1 MITSR
6 DLLQILGISRA
17 TLNNYIA
24 QGLVPRP
31 EVKRQAMTPG
41 DRPTTLGYF
50 PDWVLTRMQDI
61 LQLKKSGMSLTTIQ
75 AKYEK
80 ENINDEK
87 KDVQKQVDTVISE
100 SILSEKKGLSPPA
113 ADSSTVKRDAALKV
127 TPESMDYPAYMI
139 DFHGEV
145 IWLNDLAKEVFFND
159 KIPERADG
167 RSIFPLLYAWAKSL
181 NVTDRLLLLR
191 YHLHL
196 IQTRFSQDNLS
207 TIQPINAEQHQELLN
222 LYTEVR
228 NPEYDSPDS
237 PSIQNPRR
245 HGDHYRLVSMTF
257 REGVFVLYVPE
268 HGNVDDIVAWL
279 ANRDAVIRSLLA
291 QRLPTLTPLAVMVA
305 DLQQS
310 IRICSELPAEEYFEL
325 INQIWTTLDP
335 IFRRY
340 YGAYG
345 KHTGDG
351 MLYYFFP
358 QPDQNYLLN
367 SMTCAFKI
375 KEAMKRINHEWL
387 QKKQWNN
394 ELFMNIGLNSGEEWL
409 GTFKTNNHLELI
421 VLGETINTAARL
433 SDFARYG
440 QIWATKQL
448 IGKLPMQDREKVTYG
463 IQPAGE
469 RKNFIGNSFS
479 LVENLV
485 DGPLTGTK
493 LADIQGVAVAEVI
506 NFKDD

>member
-1 MITSR
+1 
-6 DLLQILGISRA
+6 
-17 TLNNYIA
+17 
-24 QGLVPRP
+24 
-31 EVKRQAMTPG
+31 
-41 DRPTTLGYF
+41 
-50 PDWVLTRMQDI
+50 
-61 LQLKKSGMSLTTIQ
+61 
-75 AKYEK
+75 
-80 ENINDEK
+80 
-87 KDVQKQVDTVISE
+87 
-100 SILSEKKGLSPPA
+100 
-113 ADSSTVKRDAALKV
+113 
-127 TPESMDYPAYMI
+127 
-139 DFHGEV
+139 
-145 IWLNDLAKEVFFND
+145 
-159 KIPERADG
+159 
-167 RSIFPLLYAWAKSL
+167 
-181 NVTDRLLLLR
+181 
-191 YHLHL
+191 
-196 IQTRFSQDNLS
+196 
-207 TIQPINAEQHQELLN
+207 
-222 LYTEVR
+222 
-228 NPEYDSPDS
+228 
-237 PSIQNPRR
+237 
-245 HGDHYRLVSMTF
+245 
-257 REGVFVLYVPE
+257 VPE